1 MKFDKAK
8 IKKLVSYL
16 QSPKQ
21 VVIVTHPRPDG
32 DALGS
37 SLGLKM
43 YLEKL
48 NHTVTFIT
56 PTDYTKNLSWIPG
69 TDSILTYESNM
80 GKKMCEAK
88 LASAELLFCLDFNA
102 VSRLEDL
109 GAFISASKA
118 VKIVIDHHQQPEDFA
133 EILFSDTSYCAT
145 AEMVYDILCDLGGE
159 SLIDDKIAECL
170 YTGIATDNGFFQFSN
185 TTPNSLRAAAALVEK
200 GAKPEYISE
209 KVNNVF
215 HVNRLRY
222 YGYCLH
228 KKMELTKDRR
238 IAYMLLSKEEIKEYK
253 LNSGDSEGLVNY
265 PFKIEGVVMSCYFSE
280 ENEKI
285 KISFRSRGD
294 IDVNE
299 FARKYFE
306 GGGHKNAAGGKS
318 LIGIE
323 ETKKKF
329 LKALKSEKL
338 IIE

>member
-8 IKKLVSYL
+8 IEKLEDYL

-185 TTPNSLRAAAALVEK
+185 TTP
-200 GAKPEYISE
+200 
-209 KVNNVF
+209 
-215 HVNRLRY
+215 
-222 YGYCLH
+222 
-228 KKMELTKDRR
+228 
-238 IAYMLLSKEEIKEYK
+238 
-253 LNSGDSEGLVNY
+253 
-265 PFKIEGVVMSCYFSE
+265 
-280 ENEKI
+280 
-285 KISFRSRGD
+285 
-294 IDVNE
+294 
-299 FARKYFE
+299 
-306 GGGHKNAAGGKS
+306 
-318 LIGIE
+318 
-323 ETKKKF
+323 
-329 LKALKSEKL
+329 
-338 IIE
+338 